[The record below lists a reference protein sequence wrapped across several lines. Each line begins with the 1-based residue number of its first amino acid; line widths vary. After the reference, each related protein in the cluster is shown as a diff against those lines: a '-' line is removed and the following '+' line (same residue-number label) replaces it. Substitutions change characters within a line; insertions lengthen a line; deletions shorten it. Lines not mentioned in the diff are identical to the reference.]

1 MNRNLVIALVLIAL
15 LVILFIFNRG
25 QVEVDL
31 LVTRFEAMKSVVFLC
46 FVGGGVIIGILLKS

>member
-31 LVTRFEAMKSVVFLC
+31 LVTRYEAMKSVVFLC
-46 FVGGGVIIGILLKS
+46 FVGVGVIIGILLKS

>member
-31 LVTRFEAMKSVVFLC
+31 LVTRYEAMKSVVFLC
-46 FVGGGVIIGILLKS
+46 FVGVGVIIGILPKS

>member
-31 LVTRFEAMKSVVFLC
+31 LVTRYEAMKSVVFLC
-46 FVGGGVIIGILLKS
+46 FVGAGVIIGILLKS

>member
-46 FVGGGVIIGILLKS
+46 FVGCGVIIGILLKS

>member
-46 FVGGGVIIGILLKS
+46 FVGVGVIIGILLKS